1 MNYNYKIKSKALED
15 ISIIADRIK
24 EDNEKAALNFIQLL
38 YEVFE
43 KISRFPNLGV
53 SRKDFTYKDVRFF
66 VVEKHYLVVYNIEN
80 ESVCILR
87 ILSSYQNICALL

>member
-1 MNYNYKIKSKALED
+1 MNHNYKIKSKALED

-38 YEVFE
+38 YEVFD